1 MVYSQISDISSLC
14 LSPLLTL
21 VRLSDPEGYHGPTSY
36 TRAGGVQDLFIGEEI
51 GECIYSL
58 HLHVYYDVILIA
70 IILCHVDVDIYIPAV
85 NLG

>member
-1 MVYSQISDISSLC
+1 MAY
-14 LSPLLTL
+14 
-21 VRLSDPEGYHGPTSY
+21 PEGYHGPTSY

-58 HLHVYYDVILIA
+58 HLHVYCDVILIA

-85 NLG
+85 NLE